1 MGRRVVGRRGRV
13 CWRQILG
20 PLCLPA
26 GLAGRRLGDEGWWE
40 GRGGRKGGPGGG
52 KVGLVGGE
60 KVGGGRGE
68 VCGAGVWVGG
78 RSGGC
83 RGDVMDAGA
92 GECHE
97 RSVVSLALSPSFP
110 LSRGVYRVP
119 RASCLC
125 RAYAW
130 PSGPTC
136 FTYITTFDYIS
147 VITFAQHP
155 SVRYQGDTLRCQ
167 GDTRVNLRYQP
178 SKSDGDAGPNR
189 LSGGCTGN
197 NHNPLSLTA
206 QGLLPAVQPS
216 AHSTTQPLLNRHAQS
231 RARP

>member
-1 MGRRVVGRRGRV
+1 VGRRVVGRRGRV

-20 PLCLPA
+20 PLCLRA

-60 KVGGGRGE
+60 KAGGGRGE

-155 SVRYQGDTLRCQ
+155 SVRYQGDT
-167 GDTRVNLRYQP
+167 RVNLRYQP

-216 AHSTTQPLLNRHAQS
+216 AHSTTQPHLNRHAQS